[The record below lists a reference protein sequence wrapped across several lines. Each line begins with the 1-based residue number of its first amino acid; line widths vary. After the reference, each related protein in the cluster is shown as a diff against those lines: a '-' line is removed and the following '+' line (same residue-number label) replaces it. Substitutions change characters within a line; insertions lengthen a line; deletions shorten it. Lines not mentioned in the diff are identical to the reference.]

1 MDDTERVGAM
11 VSNKEQ
17 HRTHLLDYIHIYIKN
32 NIDKSNTIFSLSCV
46 HNRVRSSD
54 ESVTS
59 DYLINNKCT
68 HNSNNRTESTPI
80 EERGIH
86 NQDTKQQIKSMP
98 KCQGDGRNCFML
110 VCARM
115 RRFQG
120 YLWQRISRANRLI
133 VA

>member
-1 MDDTERVGAM
+1 MHSRMDDTERVGAM

-59 DYLINNKCT
+59 DYLINNKAHT
-68 HNSNNRTESTPI
+68 TASIERSQHQSKREEFTTKIQNNKLSPCPSAKATGAIVLCWCVRACADFKAIS
-80 EERGIH
+80 G
-86 NQDTKQQIKSMP
+86 SA
-98 KCQGDGRNCFML
+98 L
-110 VCARM
+110 VAR
-115 RRFQG
+115 
-120 YLWQRISRANRLI
+120 ID
-133 VA
+133 